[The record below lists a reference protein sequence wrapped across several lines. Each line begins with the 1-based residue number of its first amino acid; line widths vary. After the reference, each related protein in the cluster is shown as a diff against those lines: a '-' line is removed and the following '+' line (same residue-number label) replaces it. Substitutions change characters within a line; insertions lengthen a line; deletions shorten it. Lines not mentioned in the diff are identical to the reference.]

1 MRKAAEGAIRL
12 ASKKKDWPRER
23 EPFQLEALRAW
34 LETPRASSPFLHT
47 RDAALV
53 ILGFRAMLRP
63 GELAALKMEDVRKTI
78 DGGLQVRIGVSK
90 ADQKAERRP
99 ILITPTGSKT
109 CPVSLVEELVELR
122 RSQGALGGDRL
133 FVSEKG
139 THMSVPGI
147 SAVVAR
153 MAREAGL
160 NGKFSGHSLRIG
172 GASAALEGGLSVD
185 EIKTAGAWKSDAVN
199 LYLIPKSLSARVG
212 KAMGL

>member
-1 MRKAAEGAIRL
+1 MALAEQGRGSQSKLYLAIIRQFHEEEGLASATEGKRVRKAAEGAIRL

-63 GELAALKMEDVRKTI
+63 GELSCEF
-78 DGGLQVRIGVSK
+78 GG
-90 ADQKAERRP
+90 
-99 ILITPTGSKT
+99 
-109 CPVSLVEELVELR
+109 
-122 RSQGALGGDRL
+122 
-133 FVSEKG
+133 
-139 THMSVPGI
+139 
-147 SAVVAR
+147 
-153 MAREAGL
+153 
-160 NGKFSGHSLRIG
+160 
-172 GASAALEGGLSVD
+172 
-185 EIKTAGAWKSDAVN
+185 GAWKSDAVN